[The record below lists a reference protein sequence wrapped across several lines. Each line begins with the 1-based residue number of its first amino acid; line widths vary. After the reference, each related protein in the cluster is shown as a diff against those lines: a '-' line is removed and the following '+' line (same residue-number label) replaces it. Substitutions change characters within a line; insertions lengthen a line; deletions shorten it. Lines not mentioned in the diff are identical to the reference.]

1 LGIFIRPRCGRR
13 REAHLSGASLKEAD
27 LQEANL
33 RMANLS
39 GTDLTAA
46 NLHGATFTEA
56 DFGMARFFE
65 TILSNVDL
73 GGCKN
78 LDAINHDGPST
89 IDIRTLQRSEPLP
102 LDFLRG
108 VGLPDKLIEDL
119 PSLLGQ
125 AIQHY
130 SCFISYSSEDGEF
143 VRRRHA
149 DLQNNGVRCWFDAED
164 MKISAKIRDVIEEA
178 IRLRDKVLL
187 VLSEASIASTWV
199 EGEVEKA
206 FEEERQRGS
215 LVLFPVRLD
224 DAVLTTKE
232 AWAGH
237 LRRTRHIG
245 DFRTWKDHD
254 VYQHTLERLLRD
266 LRVEAT

>member
-1 LGIFIRPRCGRR
+1 VRQKVPLIARR
-13 REAHLSGASLKEAD
+13 TVHHCAPPH
-27 LQEANL
+27 
-33 RMANLS
+33 
-39 GTDLTAA
+39 
-46 NLHGATFTEA
+46 
-56 DFGMARFFE
+56 
-65 TILSNVDL
+65 L

-89 IDIRTLQRSEPLP
+89 IDIRTLQRSGPLP
-102 LDFLRG
+102 LAFLRG
-108 VGLPDKLIEDL
+108 VGLPDKLIDYL
-119 PSLLGQ
+119 PSLLDQ
-125 AIQHY
+125 ATQFY
-130 SCFISYSSEDGEF
+130 SVFISYSTKDEEF
-143 VRRRHA
+143 ARRLHA

-164 MKISAKIRDVIEEA
+164 MKIGAKIRDVIEEA

-206 FEEERQRGS
+206 FEEERQRGG

-224 DAVLTTKE
+224 DVVLTTKA

-245 DFRTWKDHD
+245 DFRAWKDHD
-254 VYQHTLERLLRD
+254 AYQHTLERLLRE